1 MPERGRMSDDL
12 VHRLRQATHGAIHH
26 EAADCIEKLQA
37 RIDAIMPLLD
47 ESVERGNRI
56 EELEKR
62 NTHLADIRERAM
74 NTANNFHA
82 RIEVLEA
89 EILKWLDLG
98 KRSAD
103 RIEALESALRII
115 AGYDPPI
122 DKMMGDIELSRRA
135 LKGKS

>member
-1 MPERGRMSDDL
+1 MSDL
-12 VHRLRQATHGAIHH
+12 VQRLRKMNGNGFLTCG
-26 EAADCIEKLQA
+26 EAAD
-37 RIDAIMPLLD
+37 
-47 ESVERGNRI
+47 
-56 EELEKR
+56 
-62 NTHLADIRERAM
+62 
-74 NTANNFHA
+74 

-103 RIEALESALRII
+103 RIEALQARIDAIMPLLDESVERGNRIDVLEAALRII
-115 AGYDPPI
+115 AGYDPPV

>member
-1 MPERGRMSDDL
+1 MSDL
-12 VHRLRQATHGAIHH
+12 VQRLREKVGPAGMMWVDPLKA
-26 EAADCIEKLQA
+26 EAAD
-37 RIDAIMPLLD
+37 
-47 ESVERGNRI
+47 RI
-56 EELEKR
+56 E
-62 NTHLADIRERAM
+62 A
-74 NTANNFHA
+74 
-82 RIEVLEA
+82 LEA

-103 RIEALESALRII
+103 RIEALEAALRII

>member
-1 MPERGRMSDDL
+1 MPECGRMSDDL
-12 VHRLRQATHGAIHH
+12 VQLLRGEALLWSPSPLTGLCTK
-26 EAADCIEKLQA
+26 AADRIEALEA

-56 EELEKR
+56 EELE
-62 NTHLADIRERAM
+62 A
-74 NTANNFHA
+74 
-82 RIEVLEA
+82 
-89 EILKWLDLG
+89 
-98 KRSAD
+98 
-103 RIEALESALRII
+103 ALRII